1 MRHQCHAQSILAVC
15 RSGRSLTIVTQYDV
29 EQFQKI
35 EQLTGQQM
43 EHYPAEQEAVLLLL
57 ERVGDA
63 QRMAVMQVGCACCKL
78 DGLYSAGLPLQ
89 HTDSTDSDRQHQHS
103 CVHGLHV

>member
-1 MRHQCHAQSILAVC
+1 MLC

-43 EHYPAEQEAVLLLL
+43 EQYVAEQEAVLHLL

-63 QRMAVMQVGCACCKL
+63 QRMAVMQVCCCVASGCAR
-78 DGLYSAGLPLQ
+78 GLL
-89 HTDSTDSDRQHQHS
+89 
-103 CVHGLHV
+103 